1 MQEEEKTT
9 KMQLQDTIDNGESVV
24 QIAEIGKVVG
34 SDIDGNPVEQE
45 LDEESLK
52 NLADKLNASGREVLV
67 DRDHASS
74 KPGLDRDTSAQG
86 WASEFE
92 VREGQG
98 LFGKIRWSDIGKKL
112 VENRVFRWLSPVFK
126 IGSDKK
132 PVDMQA
138 IALTNTP
145 SQMLLKPVLNQAADE
160 QKIEQKIEDNNQEEI
175 SESKDMNIEDI
186 KKIVFDVLKEAGL
199 AVDGKAVDDKAVNGK
214 AVDDAVVEEVKR
226 EIAEDKLDKLED
238 EAEMK
243 AAEALV
249 ESMTEE
255 KAKEEVKNAACG
267 KVKDEVKNE
276 VCDEAKDEVKE
287 EVIKAE
293 VLNQKPT
300 IGLAARGDA
309 DKWRSMNH
317 TEFMKYIES
326 GAYKKDL

>member
-1 MQEEEKTT
+1 MQEEKTPL

-24 QIAEIGKVVG
+24 QIAEIGRVMG
-34 SDIDGNPVEQE
+34 SDVDGNPVEQE

-52 NLADKLNASGREVLV
+52 KLADKLNASGREVLV

-92 VREGQG
+92 VREGKG
-98 LFGKIRWSDIGKKL
+98 LFGKVKWSDVGRKL
-112 VENRVFRWLSPVFK
+112 VENRVFRWLSPVFR
-126 IGSDKK
+126 IGKDMK

-145 SQMLLKPVLNQAADE
+145 SQPLLKPVLNQAADKEETLEEKNE
-160 QKIEQKIEDNNQEEI
+160 QEATTEG
-175 SESKDMNIEDI
+175 KDMDIEEL
-186 KKIVFDVLKEAGL
+186 KKIVRDVLKEAGL
-199 AVDGKAVDDKAVNGK
+199 AVDGKA
-214 AVDDAVVEEVKR
+214 AVVEEIKKEV
-226 EIAEDKLDKLED
+226 AEEKLDKLED
-238 EAEMK
+238 EAERK
-243 AAEALV
+243 AAEAIV
-249 ESMTEE
+249 ESMTAKDE
-255 KAKEEVKNAACG
+255 KAKEEVKNEACG

-276 VCDEAKDEVKE
+276 VCDGVKDEVKKE

-300 IGLAARGDA
+300 IGLAAKGDA
-309 DKWRSMNH
+309 DKWRSMDH
-317 TEFMKYIES
+317 KEFMKYIDS

>member
-1 MQEEEKTT
+1 MQEEKTNS
-9 KMQLQDTIDNGESVV
+9 MQLQDTIDNGESVV
-24 QIAEIGKVVG
+24 QIAEIGRVIG
-34 SDIDGNPVEQE
+34 SDVEGNPVEQE

-52 NLADKLNASGREVLV
+52 KLADKLNASGREILV

-98 LFGKIRWSDIGKKL
+98 LFGKVKWSDIGKKL

-126 IGSDKK
+126 LGSDKK

-145 SQMLLKPVLNQAADE
+145 SQILLKPVLNQAAGAE
-160 QKIEQKIEDNNQEEI
+160 TVEEVEKQEEFKP
-175 SESKDMNIEDI
+175 EETKDMDIEEI

-199 AVDGKAVDDKAVNGK
+199 AKDGKA
-214 AVDDAVVEEVKR
+214 AVVEEVKR
-226 EIAEDKLDKLED
+226 EIAEEKLDKLED

-249 ESMTEE
+249 ESAT
-255 KAKEEVKNAACG
+255 AKDKEVKNEARG

-309 DKWRSMNH
+309 DKWRSMSH

>member
-1 MQEEEKTT
+1 MQEDITSN
-9 KMQLQDTIDNGESVV
+9 MQLQDTIDNGESLV
-24 QIAEIGKVVG
+24 QIAGIGRVIG
-34 SDIDGNPVEQE
+34 SDVEGNPVEQE
-45 LDEESLK
+45 LDEESLRK
-52 NLADKLNASGREVLV
+52 LADSLNASGREVLV

-74 KPGLDRDTSAQG
+74 RKGLDRDTSAQG

-92 VREGQG
+92 VREGKG
-98 LFGKIRWSDIGKKL
+98 LFGKVKWSDVGRKL
-112 VENRVFRWLSPVFK
+112 VENRVFRWLSPVFR
-126 IGSDKK
+126 IGKDMK

-145 SQMLLKPVLNQAADE
+145 SQPLLKPVLNQAADE
-160 QKIEQKIEDNNQEEI
+160 ESIENKEMVEGKEMD
-175 SESKDMNIEDI
+175 IEDI

-199 AVDGKAVDDKAVNGK
+199 VVDGK
-214 AVDDAVVEEVKR
+214 AVVEEVKK
-226 EIAEDKLDKLED
+226 EMAEEKLDKLED

-249 ESMTEE
+249 ESA
-255 KAKEEVKNAACG
+255 AKEEVKNEACG

-276 VCDEAKDEVKE
+276 VCDEVKKE

-300 IGLAARGDA
+300 IGLAAKADT
-309 DKWRSMNH
+309 DKWRNMSQS
-317 TEFMKYIES
+317 EFIKYIDS

>member
-24 QIAEIGKVVG
+24 QIAEIGRVIG
-34 SDIDGNPVEQE
+34 SDVEGNPVEQE

-52 NLADKLNASGREVLV
+52 KLADKLNASGREILV

-98 LFGKIRWSDIGKKL
+98 LFGKVKWSDLGKKL

-126 IGSDKK
+126 LGSDKK
-132 PVDMQA
+132 PVDMNA

-145 SQMLLKPVLNQAADE
+145 SQMLIKPVLNQAADE
-160 QKIEQKIEDNNQEEI
+160 ESIENKEMVEGKEMD
-175 SESKDMNIEDI
+175 IEDI

-199 AVDGKAVDDKAVNGK
+199 VVDGK
-214 AVDDAVVEEVKR
+214 AVVEEVKR
-226 EIAEDKLDKLED
+226 EMAEEKLDKLED

-249 ESMTEE
+249 ESA
-255 KAKEEVKNAACG
+255 AKEEVKNEACG

-276 VCDEAKDEVKE
+276 VCDEVKKE

-309 DKWRSMNH
+309 DKWRSMSQS
-317 TEFMKYIES
+317 EFIKYIDS

>member
-1 MQEEEKTT
+1 MQEDITSN
-9 KMQLQDTIDNGESVV
+9 MQLQDTIDNGESVV
-24 QIAEIGKVVG
+24 QIAGIGKVIG
-34 SDIDGNPVEQE
+34 SDVDGNPVEQE
-45 LDEESLK
+45 LDEESLRK
-52 NLADKLNASGREVLV
+52 LADSLNASGREVLV

-74 KPGLDRDTSAQG
+74 RKGLDRDTSAQG

-98 LFGKIRWSDIGKKL
+98 LFGKVKWSDLGKKL

-126 IGSDKK
+126 LGSDKK

-145 SQMLLKPVLNQAADE
+145 SQMLIKPVLNQAADE
-160 QKIEQKIEDNNQEEI
+160 ESIENKETTEGKEMD
-175 SESKDMNIEDI
+175 IEDI

-199 AVDGKAVDDKAVNGK
+199 AVDGK
-214 AVDDAVVEEVKR
+214 DAVVEAVKR
-226 EIAEDKLDKLED
+226 EVADEKLDRLED
-238 EAEMK
+238 AAEMK

-249 ESMTEE
+249 ESAT
-255 KAKEEVKNAACG
+255 AKDKEVKNEACG
-267 KVKDEVKNE
+267 EVKDEVKNE
-276 VCDEAKDEVKE
+276 VCDEVKKE

-300 IGLAARGDA
+300 IGLAAKGDA
-309 DKWRSMNH
+309 EKWRSMNSS
-317 TEFMKYIES
+317 EFIKYIES

>member
-1 MQEEEKTT
+1 MQEDITSN
-9 KMQLQDTIDNGESVV
+9 MQLQDTIDNGESVV
-24 QIAEIGKVVG
+24 QIAGIGRVIG
-34 SDIDGNPVEQE
+34 SDVDGNPVEQE
-45 LDEESLK
+45 LDEESLRK
-52 NLADKLNASGREVLV
+52 LADKLNASGREILV

-98 LFGKIRWSDIGKKL
+98 LFGKVKWSDLGKKL

-126 IGSDKK
+126 LGSDKK
-132 PVDMQA
+132 PVDMNA

-145 SQMLLKPVLNQAADE
+145 SQMLIKPVLNQAADE
-160 QKIEQKIEDNNQEEI
+160 ESIENKEMVEGKEMD
-175 SESKDMNIEDI
+175 IEDI

-199 AVDGKAVDDKAVNGK
+199 AVDGK
-214 AVDDAVVEEVKR
+214 DAVVEEVKR
-226 EIAEDKLDKLED
+226 EMAEEKLDKLED

-243 AAEALV
+243 AAEAIV
-249 ESMTEE
+249 ESA
-255 KAKEEVKNAACG
+255 AKEEVKNEACG
-267 KVKDEVKNE
+267 EVKDEVKNE
-276 VCDEAKDEVKE
+276 VCDEVKKE

-300 IGLAARGDA
+300 IGLAAKGDA
-309 DKWRSMNH
+309 DKWRSMSQS
-317 TEFMKYIES
+317 EFIKYIDS

>member
-1 MQEEEKTT
+1 MQEEKTT
-9 KMQLQDTIDNGESVV
+9 NMQLQDTINNGESVV
-24 QIAEIGKVVG
+24 QIAEIGRVIG
-34 SDIDGNPVEQE
+34 SDVEGNPVEQE

-52 NLADKLNASGREVLV
+52 KLADKLNASGREILV

-98 LFGKIRWSDIGKKL
+98 LFGKVKWSDLGKKL

-126 IGSDKK
+126 LGSDKK

-145 SQMLLKPVLNQAADE
+145 SQILLKPVLNQAAGE
-160 QKIEQKIEDNNQEEI
+160 ETAEEVEKQEELKQ
-175 SESKDMNIEDI
+175 EEEEETKDMDIEEI

-199 AVDGKAVDDKAVNGK
+199 AKDGKA
-214 AVDDAVVEEVKR
+214 AVVEEVKR
-226 EIAEDKLDKLED
+226 EIAEEKLDKLED

-249 ESMTEE
+249 ESAT
-255 KAKEEVKNAACG
+255 AKEDEVKNEACG

-276 VCDEAKDEVKE
+276 VCDEVKKE
-287 EVIKAE
+287 EIIKAE

-309 DKWRSMNH
+309 DKWRNMSQS
-317 TEFMKYIES
+317 EFIKYIDS

>member
-1 MQEEEKTT
+1 MQEDITS

-24 QIAEIGKVVG
+24 QIAGIGRVIG

-45 LDEESLK
+45 LDEESLRK
-52 NLADKLNASGREVLV
+52 LADKLNASGREILV

-98 LFGKIRWSDIGKKL
+98 LFGKVKWSDLGKKL

-126 IGSDKK
+126 LGSDKK
-132 PVDMQA
+132 PVDMNA

-145 SQMLLKPVLNQAADE
+145 SQMLIKPVLNQAADE
-160 QKIEQKIEDNNQEEI
+160 ESIENKEMTEGKEMD
-175 SESKDMNIEDI
+175 IEDI

-199 AVDGKAVDDKAVNGK
+199 VVDDK
-214 AVDDAVVEEVKR
+214 AVVEEVKR
-226 EIAEDKLDKLED
+226 EMAEEKLDKLED
-238 EAEMK
+238 KAEMK
-243 AAEALV
+243 AAEAIV
-249 ESMTEE
+249 DAAT
-255 KAKEEVKNAACG
+255 AKEEVKNEACG
-267 KVKDEVKNE
+267 NVKDEVKNE
-276 VCDEAKDEVKE
+276 VCDEVKKE

-300 IGLAARGDA
+300 IGLAAKADA
-309 DKWRSMNH
+309 EKWRNMSQS
-317 TEFMKYIES
+317 EFIKYIDS

>member
-1 MQEEEKTT
+1 MQEENT
-9 KMQLQDTIDNGESVV
+9 KMQLKDTIDNGESVV
-24 QIAEIGKVVG
+24 QIAEIGRVMG

-98 LFGKIRWSDIGKKL
+98 LFGKVRWSDIGKKL

-160 QKIEQKIEDNNQEEI
+160 QKNEQKIEQDNKEEI
-175 SESKDMNIEDI
+175 SESKDMDIEDI

-199 AVDGKAVDDKAVNGK
+199 AVDGKAVDGKDAVGK
-214 AVDDAVVEEVKR
+214 AVVEEIKR

-249 ESMTEE
+249 KSMT
-255 KAKEEVKNAACG
+255 AKEDEVKNAACG
-267 KVKDEVKNE
+267 AKDEVKNE
-276 VCDEAKDEVKE
+276 VCDEVKDEVKNEVKE

-300 IGLAARGDA
+300 IGLAARGEA

>member
-1 MQEEEKTT
+1 MQEEEKTNSL
-9 KMQLQDTIDNGESVV
+9 QLQDTIDNGESVV
-24 QIAEIGKVVG
+24 QIAGIGKVIG

-98 LFGKIRWSDIGKKL
+98 LFGKVRWSDIGKKL

-160 QKIEQKIEDNNQEEI
+160 KKDEQKIEDNNQEEI
-175 SESKDMNIEDI
+175 SESKDMDIEDI

-199 AVDGKAVDDKAVNGK
+199 AVDAVDGKA
-214 AVDDAVVEEVKR
+214 AVVEEIKK
-226 EIAEDKLDKLED
+226 EIAEEKLDKLED

-249 ESMTEE
+249 KSA
-255 KAKEEVKNAACG
+255 AKEEVKNAACG
-267 KVKDEVKNE
+267 AKDEVKNE
-276 VCDEAKDEVKE
+276 VCDEVCGKAKDEVKE

>member
-1 MQEEEKTT
+1 MK
-9 KMQLQDTIDNGESVV
+9 
-24 QIAEIGKVVG
+24 
-34 SDIDGNPVEQE
+34 
-45 LDEESLK
+45 
-52 NLADKLNASGREVLV
+52 
-67 DRDHASS
+67 
-74 KPGLDRDTSAQG
+74 
-86 WASEFE
+86 
-92 VREGQG
+92 
-98 LFGKIRWSDIGKKL
+98 WSDIGKKL

-126 IGSDKK
+126 LGSDKK

-145 SQMLLKPVLNQAADE
+145 SQILLKPVLNQAAGAE
-160 QKIEQKIEDNNQEEI
+160 TVEEVEKQEEFKP
-175 SESKDMNIEDI
+175 EETKDMDIEEI

-199 AVDGKAVDDKAVNGK
+199 AKDGKA
-214 AVDDAVVEEVKR
+214 AVVEEVKR
-226 EIAEDKLDKLED
+226 EIAEEKLDKLED

-249 ESMTEE
+249 ESAT
-255 KAKEEVKNAACG
+255 AKDKEVKNEARG

-309 DKWRSMNH
+309 DKWRSMSH

>member
-1 MQEEEKTT
+1 MQEDITSN
-9 KMQLQDTIDNGESVV
+9 MQLQDTIDNGESVV
-24 QIAEIGKVVG
+24 QIAGIGRVIG
-34 SDIDGNPVEQE
+34 SDVDGNPVEQE
-45 LDEESLK
+45 LDEESLRK
-52 NLADKLNASGREVLV
+52 LADKLNASGREILV

-98 LFGKIRWSDIGKKL
+98 LFGKVKWSDLGKKL

-126 IGSDKK
+126 LGSDKK
-132 PVDMQA
+132 PVDMNA

-160 QKIEQKIEDNNQEEI
+160 ESIENKEMVEGKEMD
-175 SESKDMNIEDI
+175 IEDI

-199 AVDGKAVDDKAVNGK
+199 VVDGK
-214 AVDDAVVEEVKR
+214 AVVEEVKK
-226 EIAEDKLDKLED
+226 EMAEEKLDKLED
-238 EAEMK
+238 AAEMK

-249 ESMTEE
+249 ESAT
-255 KAKEEVKNAACG
+255 AKDKEVKNEACG
-267 KVKDEVKNE
+267 EVKDEVKNE
-276 VCDEAKDEVKE
+276 VCDEVKKE

-300 IGLAARGDA
+300 IGLAAKADA
-309 DKWRSMNH
+309 DKWRNMSQS
-317 TEFMKYIES
+317 EFIKYIDS

>member
-1 MQEEEKTT
+1 MQEEKTNS
-9 KMQLQDTIDNGESVV
+9 MQLQDTIDNGESVV
-24 QIAEIGKVVG
+24 QIAEIGRVIG
-34 SDIDGNPVEQE
+34 SDVEGNPVEQE

-52 NLADKLNASGREVLV
+52 KLADKLNASGREILV

-98 LFGKIRWSDIGKKL
+98 LFGKVKWSDIGKKL

-126 IGSDKK
+126 LGSDKK

-145 SQMLLKPVLNQAADE
+145 SQILLKPVLNQAAGE
-160 QKIEQKIEDNNQEEI
+160 ETVEEVEKQEE
-175 SESKDMNIEDI
+175 SKQEETKDMNIDEI

-199 AVDGKAVDDKAVNGK
+199 AVDGKA
-214 AVDDAVVEEVKR
+214 AVVEAVKR
-226 EIAEDKLDKLED
+226 EVAEEKLDKLED

-249 ESMTEE
+249 KTA
-255 KAKEEVKNAACG
+255 AKEEEVKNEACG

-276 VCDEAKDEVKE
+276 VCDEAKDEVKKE

-326 GAYKKDL
+326 GAYKQDL

>member
-1 MQEEEKTT
+1 MQEDITSN
-9 KMQLQDTIDNGESVV
+9 MQLQDTIDNGESVV
-24 QIAEIGKVVG
+24 QIAEIGRVMG
-34 SDIDGNPVEQE
+34 SDIDGNPVEQV

-52 NLADKLNASGREVLV
+52 KLADKLNASGREVLI

-98 LFGKIRWSDIGKKL
+98 LFGKVRWSDLGKKL

-126 IGSDKK
+126 LGSDKK
-132 PVDMQA
+132 PVDMNA

-145 SQMLLKPVLNQAADE
+145 SQMLIKPVLNQAADAE
-160 QKIEQKIEDNNQEEI
+160 ETLEENKQEATTEG
-175 SESKDMNIEDI
+175 KDMDIEDI

-199 AVDGKAVDDKAVNGK
+199 AIDGKA
-214 AVDDAVVEEVKR
+214 AVVEEIKKEV
-226 EIAEDKLDKLED
+226 AEEKLDKIED
-238 EAEMK
+238 AAEMK
-243 AAEALV
+243 AAEAIV
-249 ESMTEE
+249 EAAT
-255 KAKEEVKNAACG
+255 AKDKEVKNEACG
-267 KVKDEVKNE
+267 EVKDEVKNE
-276 VCDEAKDEVKE
+276 VCDKVKE

-300 IGLAARGDA
+300 IGLAAKGDA

-317 TEFMKYIES
+317 KEFMKYIDS
-326 GAYKKDL
+326 GAYKQDL

>member
-1 MQEEEKTT
+1 MQEDITS

-24 QIAEIGKVVG
+24 QIAGIGKVTG
-34 SDIDGNPVEQE
+34 SDVDGNPVEQE

-52 NLADKLNASGREVLV
+52 KLADKLNASGREILV

-98 LFGKIRWSDIGKKL
+98 LFGKVRWSDIGKKL

-126 IGSDKK
+126 LGSDKK
-132 PVDMQA
+132 PVDMNA

-145 SQMLLKPVLNQAADE
+145 SQMLIKPVLNQAADE
-160 QKIEQKIEDNNQEEI
+160 EETLEEKNEQ
-175 SESKDMNIEDI
+175 ESTTEGKDMNIEEI
-186 KKIVFDVLKEAGL
+186 KKIVFEVLKEAGL
-199 AVDGKAVDDKAVNGK
+199 AVDGK
-214 AVDDAVVEEVKR
+214 DAVVEEIKKEV
-226 EIAEDKLDKLED
+226 AEEKLDKLED
-238 EAEMK
+238 KAEAK
-243 AAEALV
+243 AAEAVLEAV
-249 ESMTEE
+249 TAKDE

-267 KVKDEVKNE
+267 EVKDEVKNE
-276 VCDEAKDEVKE
+276 VCDKVKE

>member
-1 MQEEEKTT
+1 MQEDITS

-24 QIAEIGKVVG
+24 QIAGIGRVIG
-34 SDIDGNPVEQE
+34 SDVDGNPVEQE

-52 NLADKLNASGREVLV
+52 KLADKLNASGREILV

-98 LFGKIRWSDIGKKL
+98 LFGKVKWSDLGKKL

-126 IGSDKK
+126 LGSDKK
-132 PVDMQA
+132 PIDMNA

-145 SQMLLKPVLNQAADE
+145 SQMLIKPVLNQAADE
-160 QKIEQKIEDNNQEEI
+160 ESIENKEI
-175 SESKDMNIEDI
+175 TEGKEMDIEDI

-199 AVDGKAVDDKAVNGK
+199 VVDDK
-214 AVDDAVVEEVKR
+214 AVVEEVKK
-226 EIAEDKLDKLED
+226 EMAEEKLDKLED

-243 AAEALV
+243 AAEAIV
-249 ESMTEE
+249 EAA
-255 KAKEEVKNAACG
+255 AKEEVKNAACG
-267 KVKDEVKNE
+267 EVKDEVKNE
-276 VCDEAKDEVKE
+276 VCDEVKKE

-300 IGLAARGDA
+300 IGLAAKGDA
-309 DKWRSMNH
+309 DKWRNMSQS
-317 TEFMKYIES
+317 EFIKYIDS

>member
-1 MQEEEKTT
+1 MQEDITS

-24 QIAEIGKVVG
+24 QIAGIGKVIG
-34 SDIDGNPVEQE
+34 SDVDGNPVEQE

-52 NLADKLNASGREVLV
+52 KLADKLNASGREILV

-98 LFGKIRWSDIGKKL
+98 LFGKVKWSDLGKKL

-126 IGSDKK
+126 LGSDKK
-132 PVDMQA
+132 PVDMNA

-145 SQMLLKPVLNQAADE
+145 SQMLIKPVLNQAADE
-160 QKIEQKIEDNNQEEI
+160 ESIENKEMTEGKEMD
-175 SESKDMNIEDI
+175 IEDI

-199 AVDGKAVDDKAVNGK
+199 VVDDK
-214 AVDDAVVEEVKR
+214 AVVEEVKR
-226 EIAEDKLDKLED
+226 EMAEEKLDKLED
-238 EAEMK
+238 KAEMK
-243 AAEALV
+243 AAEAIV
-249 ESMTEE
+249 DAAT
-255 KAKEEVKNAACG
+255 AKEEVKNEACG
-267 KVKDEVKNE
+267 NVKDEVKNE
-276 VCDEAKDEVKE
+276 VCDEVKKE

-300 IGLAARGDA
+300 IGLAAKADA
-309 DKWRSMNH
+309 EKWRNMSQS
-317 TEFMKYIES
+317 EFIKYIDS

>member
-1 MQEEEKTT
+1 MQEDITSN
-9 KMQLQDTIDNGESVV
+9 MQLQDTIDNGESVV
-24 QIAEIGKVVG
+24 QIAGIGRVIG

-52 NLADKLNASGREVLV
+52 KLADKLNASGREVLV

-98 LFGKIRWSDIGKKL
+98 LFGKVRWSDLGKKL

-126 IGSDKK
+126 LGSDKK
-132 PVDMQA
+132 PVDMNA

-145 SQMLLKPVLNQAADE
+145 SQMLIKPVLNQAADAEAHDAEAHDAEETLDKNE
-160 QKIEQKIEDNNQEEI
+160 QEATTEGKEMD
-175 SESKDMNIEDI
+175 IEDI

-199 AVDGKAVDDKAVNGK
+199 VVDGK
-214 AVDDAVVEEVKR
+214 AVVEEVKR
-226 EIAEDKLDKLED
+226 EIAEEKLDKLED
-238 EAEMK
+238 AAEMK
-243 AAEALV
+243 AAEAIV
-249 ESMTEE
+249 EAA
-255 KAKEEVKNAACG
+255 AKDEVKNEACG
-267 KVKDEVKNE
+267 EVKDEVKNE
-276 VCDEAKDEVKE
+276 VCDEVKKE

-300 IGLAARGDA
+300 IGLAAKGDA
-309 DKWRSMNH
+309 DKWRNMSQS
-317 TEFMKYIES
+317 EFIKYIDS

>member
-1 MQEEEKTT
+1 MQEDITS

-24 QIAEIGKVVG
+24 QIAGIGKVIG
-34 SDIDGNPVEQE
+34 SDVDGNPVEQE
-45 LDEESLK
+45 LDEESLRK
-52 NLADKLNASGREVLV
+52 LADKLNASGREILV

-98 LFGKIRWSDIGKKL
+98 LFGKVKWSDLGKKL

-126 IGSDKK
+126 LGSDKK
-132 PVDMQA
+132 PVDMNA

-145 SQMLLKPVLNQAADE
+145 SQMLIKPVLNQAADE
-160 QKIEQKIEDNNQEEI
+160 ESIENKEI
-175 SESKDMNIEDI
+175 VEGKEMDIEDI

-199 AVDGKAVDDKAVNGK
+199 VVDGK
-214 AVDDAVVEEVKR
+214 AVVEEVKK
-226 EIAEDKLDKLED
+226 EMAEEKLDKLED
-238 EAEMK
+238 
-243 AAEALV
+243 AAERKAVEAIV
-249 ESMTEE
+249 ESA
-255 KAKEEVKNAACG
+255 AKEEVKNAACG

-276 VCDEAKDEVKE
+276 VCDEVKKE

-300 IGLAARGDA
+300 IGLAAKGDA
-309 DKWRSMNH
+309 DKWRSMDH
-317 TEFMKYIES
+317 KEFMKYIDS
-326 GAYKKDL
+326 GAYKQDL

>member
-1 MQEEEKTT
+1 MQEEKTT

-24 QIAEIGKVVG
+24 QIAEIGKVIG
-34 SDIDGNPVEQE
+34 SDVDGNPVEQE

-52 NLADKLNASGREVLV
+52 KLADKLNASGREVLV

-98 LFGKIRWSDIGKKL
+98 LFGKVRWSDIGKKL

-126 IGSDKK
+126 LGSDKK
-132 PVDMQA
+132 PVDMNV

-145 SQMLLKPVLNQAADE
+145 SQMLLKPVLNQAPDAE
-160 QKIEQKIEDNNQEEI
+160 ETLEEKQEEVKQ
-175 SESKDMNIEDI
+175 ETKDMDIEEI

-199 AVDGKAVDDKAVNGK
+199 AIDGKA
-214 AVDDAVVEEVKR
+214 AVVEEIKR
-226 EIAEDKLDKLED
+226 EVAEEKLDKLKD
-238 EAEMK
+238 EAELK
-243 AAEALV
+243 AAEAVV
-249 ESMTEE
+249 ESMTAKDE
-255 KAKEEVKNAACG
+255 KAKEEVKNEACD

-276 VCDEAKDEVKE
+276 VCDGVKKE

-300 IGLAARGDA
+300 IGLAAKGDA
-309 DKWRSMNH
+309 DKWRSMDH
-317 TEFMKYIES
+317 KEFMKYIDS

>member
-1 MQEEEKTT
+1 MQEDITSN
-9 KMQLQDTIDNGESVV
+9 MQLQDTIDNGESVV
-24 QIAEIGKVVG
+24 QIAGIGRVIG
-34 SDIDGNPVEQE
+34 SDVDGNPVEQE
-45 LDEESLK
+45 LDEESLRK
-52 NLADKLNASGREVLV
+52 LADKLNASGREILV

-98 LFGKIRWSDIGKKL
+98 LFGKVKWSDLGKKL

-126 IGSDKK
+126 LGSDKK
-132 PVDMQA
+132 PVDMNA

-145 SQMLLKPVLNQAADE
+145 SQMLIKPVLNQAADE
-160 QKIEQKIEDNNQEEI
+160 ESIENKEMVEGKEMD
-175 SESKDMNIEDI
+175 IEDI

-199 AVDGKAVDDKAVNGK
+199 AVDGK
-214 AVDDAVVEEVKR
+214 DAVVEAVKR
-226 EIAEDKLDKLED
+226 EVAEEKLDKLED
-238 EAEMK
+238 AAEMK

-249 ESMTEE
+249 ESA
-255 KAKEEVKNAACG
+255 AKEEVKNEACG
-267 KVKDEVKNE
+267 EVKDEVKNE
-276 VCDEAKDEVKE
+276 VCDEVKKE

-300 IGLAARGDA
+300 IGLAAKGDA
-309 DKWRSMNH
+309 DKWRNMSQS
-317 TEFMKYIES
+317 EFIKYIES

>member
-1 MQEEEKTT
+1 MQEDITSN
-9 KMQLQDTIDNGESVV
+9 MQLQDTIDNGESVV
-24 QIAEIGKVVG
+24 QIAGIGRVIG
-34 SDIDGNPVEQE
+34 SDVDGNPVEQE
-45 LDEESLK
+45 LDEESLRK
-52 NLADKLNASGREVLV
+52 LADKLNASGREILV

-98 LFGKIRWSDIGKKL
+98 LFGKVKWSDLGKKL

-126 IGSDKK
+126 LGSDKK
-132 PVDMQA
+132 PVDMNA

-145 SQMLLKPVLNQAADE
+145 SQMLIKPVLNQAADE
-160 QKIEQKIEDNNQEEI
+160 ESIENKEMVEGKEMDIEE
-175 SESKDMNIEDI
+175 I

-199 AVDGKAVDDKAVNGK
+199 VVDGK
-214 AVDDAVVEEVKR
+214 AVVEEVKR
-226 EIAEDKLDKLED
+226 EVAEEKLDKLED

-243 AAEALV
+243 AAEAIV
-249 ESMTEE
+249 ESA
-255 KAKEEVKNAACG
+255 AKEEVKNEACG
-267 KVKDEVKNE
+267 EVKDEVKNE
-276 VCDEAKDEVKE
+276 VCDEVKKE

-309 DKWRSMNH
+309 DKWRNMNH

-326 GAYKKDL
+326 GAYKQYL